1 METAD
6 KNIQIEPAYSSDQ
19 GRICSSCSQWK
30 FWSRY
35 NRKPKGLNGYDSRCK
50 TCISKAK
57 KSYQKNKI
65 KRYVETMNLYSVV
78 IGKADK
84 EKVDL
89 VGRILAT
96 SLMALIDVGKIK

>member
-1 METAD
+1 VD
-6 KNIQIEPAYSSDQ
+6 NKS
-19 GRICSSCSQWK
+19 GRVCSGCGHLHPWC
-30 FWSRY
+30 RY
-35 NRKPKGLNGYDSRCK
+35 NKKSNGLNGYDSRCK

-57 KSYQKNKI
+57 RQY
-65 KRYVETMNLYSVV
+65 KRKKVRRFAEATTLDSVV

-96 SLMALIDVGKIK
+96 SIMALIDAGKIK